1 MTPTERLTIV
11 RIGANEQGLER
22 AAGAYLAFVS
32 RCRVPDDIRVDMY
45 VALDEIVSNLVRHGS
60 PTGPVEITL
69 TLSADTFRIEVVDDG
84 PPFDPTRAP
93 APDVTLSIDERPTG
107 GLGVLI
113 VMGLTTCSY
122 ARVGDRNHVVMQRA
136 LTAAP

>member
-1 MTPTERLTIV
+1 M
-11 RIGANEQGLER
+11 
-22 AAGAYLAFVS
+22 
-32 RCRVPDDIRVDMY
+32 
-45 VALDEIVSNLVRHGS
+45 
-60 PTGPVEITL
+60 
-69 TLSADTFRIEVVDDG
+69 DDG